1 MPAPTLQGGAPAPAQ
16 AGQAAA
22 PAIPFT
28 RASRQKSRLV
38 GQYAQTLT
46 TSVSAQSPI
55 QVPAAGYLRKIR
67 LEVTGTADNTPVG
80 TAAAPNVVFKNDAPF
95 NVLQQVSL
103 LSANGD
109 SLIAPIDGF
118 SLYLLN
124 KYGAFAQDRGNPV
137 SSPTYRAIVGTGTT
151 AGSFRFIIDIP
162 IELDSRDAL
171 GALQNMAAN
180 QSFLL
185 QFSYNAIA
193 QIYSTSP
200 VNAPRISVRATMD
213 YWSAPAPSNANGD
226 VQSIAPNGNGTVSL
240 IQTQTPSVTAG
251 TSQNIQ
257 LLNVG
262 NTVRL
267 PIFVLR
273 GGDGERT
280 EADWPDVTQFYVNND
295 PWFYKT
301 KGVWQDEMA
310 QAYGLTEAP
319 AVRPSATALDAGVY
333 VLPDFIKDGSA
344 GNQKASA
351 SCNRNL
357 WLVTG
362 SATALNVEASTPW
375 GSGARSL
382 LVLQN
387 NVRPAS
393 PAALYAPQW
402 I

>member
-1 MPAPTLQGGAPAPAQ
+1 MSPAPTLGGGAPAAPANS
-16 AGQAAA
+16 ASAAQAAA

-38 GQYAQTLT
+38 GNFAQGLGTAVT
-46 TSVSAQSPI
+46 AQSPI

-67 LEVTGTADNTPVG
+67 LEVTGTTSAN
-80 TAAAPNVVFKNDAPF
+80 TAAVAFKNDAPF
-95 NVLQQVSL
+95 NVLQQISL

-124 KYGAFAQDRGNPV
+124 KYGAFAQDRGNPTL
-137 SSPTYRAIVGTGTT
+137 SPVYQRTTGTG
-151 AGSFRFIIDIP
+151 ASGGSFRFNIDIP
-162 IELDSRDAL
+162 VELDARDAL

-185 QFSYNAIA
+185 QFSYNSIG
-193 QIYSTSP
+193 QIYSVAPTTAP
-200 VNAPRISVRATMD
+200 VVTVRATME
-213 YWSAPAPSNANGD
+213 YWSAPAPANANGD
-226 VQSIAPNGNGTVSL
+226 VQSVAPNGNGTVSL
-240 IQTQTPSVTAG
+240 IQTQTPPVTAG
-251 TSQNIQ
+251 TTQNIQ

-273 GGDGERT
+273 DGSGERT
-280 EADWPDVTQFYVNND
+280 DADWPDVTQVYVNND

-301 KGVWQDEMA
+301 KPIWQDDMA
-310 QAYGLTEAP
+310 QAYGLTGNVSAI
-319 AVRPSATALDAGVY
+319 PSATALDAGVFI
-333 VLPDFIKDGSA
+333 LNDFIKDGSA
-344 GNQKASA
+344 GNQRASA
-351 SCNRNL
+351 CSNRNL

>member
-1 MPAPTLQGGAPAPAQ
+1 MSPAPTLGGGAPAPSAQ
-16 AGQAAA
+16 NGAQAAA

-38 GQYAQTLT
+38 GQFAQTLG
-46 TSVSAQSPI
+46 TSVTAQSPI

-67 LEVTGTADNTPVG
+67 LEVTGTTSGN
-80 TAAAPNVVFKNDAPF
+80 AAAVAFKNDAPF
-95 NVLQQVSL
+95 NVVQQISL

-118 SLYLLN
+118 SAYLLN
-124 KYGAFAQDRGNPV
+124 KYGAFGQDRGNPV
-137 SSPTYRAIVGTGTT
+137 ASPVYSVTTGTG
-151 AGSFRFIIDIP
+151 ASGGSFKFLLDIP
-162 IELDSRDAL
+162 VELDSRDAL

-185 QFSYNAIA
+185 QFSYNAIS
-193 QIYSTSP
+193 QIYATAPTSAP
-200 VNAPRISVRATMD
+200 VVTIRATME
-213 YWSAPAPSNANGD
+213 YWSAPAPANANGD
-226 VQSIAPNGNGTVSL
+226 VQSVAPNGNGTVSL
-240 IQTQTPSVTAG
+240 IQTQTPAITSG

-267 PIFVLR
+267 PIFILR
-273 GGDGERT
+273 DASGERT
-280 EADWPDVTQFYVNND
+280 DADWPDVTQVYVNND

-301 KGVWQDEMA
+301 KANWQDDMA
-310 QAYGLTEAP
+310 QTYRLTGAP
-319 AVRPSATALDAGVY
+319 TAGPSATALDRGVY
-333 VLPDFIKDGSA
+333 VLSDFIKDGSA
-344 GNQKASA
+344 GNMTASA
-351 SCNRNL
+351 ACNRNL

-375 GSGARSL
+375 GAGARSL